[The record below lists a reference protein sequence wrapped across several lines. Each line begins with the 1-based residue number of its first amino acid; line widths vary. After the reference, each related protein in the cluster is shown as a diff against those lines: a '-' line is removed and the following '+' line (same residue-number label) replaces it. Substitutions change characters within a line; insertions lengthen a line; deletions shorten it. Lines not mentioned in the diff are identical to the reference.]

1 MLRPD
6 DTLLR
11 LLKPKQWD
19 RDCLVISPEAFQ
31 DEHQNLSFYVARLKS
46 ARGVLRQF
54 AGYSGLRRAYFG
66 NDAKRS
72 DRQMWDRGFG
82 IGAIQCQ
89 EIVALGLQFVTRND
103 GFQIGK
109 DGHVEVA
116 GGQKAFVDL
125 AMIARAL
132 TEAEVFP
139 VSAL

>member
-1 MLRPD
+1 LRPD

-19 RDCLVISPEAFQ
+19 RDSFVISPEAFQ

-46 ARGVLRQF
+46 ARRVLKQF

-66 NDAKRS
+66 NSAKRS
-72 DRQMWDRGFG
+72 AREMWNRGFG
-82 IGAIQCQ
+82 IGTIQCQ
-89 EIVALGLQFVTRND
+89 EIMALNLQFVTGTD

-109 DGHVEVA
+109 DGHVDVA

-125 AMIARAL
+125 ASIARAL
-132 TEAEVFP
+132 MESDIFP
-139 VSAL
+139 V